1 MTINLTKP
9 NRRGPGRPRKDGSLT
24 AATSVVFRDES
35 ATAFILEKE
44 KYEADLP
51 YRLTYAQFLDVLLSN
66 FKG

>member
-9 NRRGPGRPRKDGSLT
+9 KRRGPGRPTKDGAST
-24 AATSVVFRDES
+24 NAVMFRDEA

>member
-1 MTINLTKP
+1 MTINLTKT

-24 AATSVVFRDES
+24 AATSVVFRDEA

-44 KYEADLP
+44 KYEKDLP

-66 FKG
+66 FNG

>member
-9 NRRGPGRPRKDGSLT
+9 NRRGPGRPRKDDSLT
-24 AATSVVFRDES
+24 ARTSVVFRDEN

-44 KYEADLP
+44 KYEKDLP

-66 FKG
+66 FNG